1 MGLASEFQLVDGQG
15 KAFGIQIPRASA
27 WGGRPLE
34 RSIVQDG
41 TCKPWE
47 TIGTKAIILQ
57 LRMVLNCELCWIIF
71 SPKKSRFGL
80 SKCEIR
86 CGLGMSG
93 PQSLMQHR
101 SVKWLVS
108 FKVSKACNQA
118 ALAAAFNCHG
128 TNHHAMRP
136 DWIIHL
142 QDAWPRAPPE
152 HSPASLP
159 GIDA

>member
-1 MGLASEFQLVDGQG
+1 MPGWKKNQIASRSGRYMGLASEFQLVDGQG

-41 TCKPWE
+41 TCKTWE
-47 TIGTKAIILQ
+47 TVGTKAIILQ
-57 LRMVLNCELCWIIF
+57 LRMVLNYAEFF
-71 SPKKSRFGL
+71 SHKKKVDSDCQNVR
-80 SKCEIR
+80 SDVV
-86 CGLGMSG
+86 LGMSG

-101 SVKWLVS
+101 SVKWRVS
-108 FKVSKACNQA
+108 FRVSKACNQA

-136 DWIIHL
+136 D
-142 QDAWPRAPPE
+142 
-152 HSPASLP
+152 
-159 GIDA
+159 

>member
-41 TCKPWE
+41 TCQTWE

-57 LRMVLNCELCWIIF
+57 LRMVLNYAELF
-71 SPKKSRFGL
+71 SHKKKSRFGL

-108 FKVSKACNQA
+108 FRVSKACNQA

-136 DWIIHL
+136 D
-142 QDAWPRAPPE
+142 
-152 HSPASLP
+152 
-159 GIDA
+159 